1 MGGAEEADLRRAR
14 RQLAVK
20 GERGERREEEGGRT
34 IQNAVSIKYLHPG
47 TQIFSSELMF
57 VEMMPGDTIRWWIS
71 PRGATV
77 SPRLDARPVSCAST
91 VRFSSSDAIS
101 SIWNLEAWYEW
112 KVFVSCQ
119 SSVGSK
125 AGSASSEDIQSTRA
139 EREVC
144 RV

>member
-1 MGGAEEADLRRAR
+1 M
-14 RQLAVK
+14 
-20 GERGERREEEGGRT
+20 
-34 IQNAVSIKYLHPG
+34 SIKYLHPG
-47 TQIFSSELMF
+47 TQIFSNELMF
-57 VEMMPGDTIRWWIS
+57 VEMIPGDTIKWWIS

-77 SPRLDARPVSCAST
+77 SPKLDARPVSCAST
-91 VRFSSSDAIS
+91 VRFSSSDAMS

-112 KVFVSCQ
+112 KVLVSCQ

-139 EREVC
+139 EREVW